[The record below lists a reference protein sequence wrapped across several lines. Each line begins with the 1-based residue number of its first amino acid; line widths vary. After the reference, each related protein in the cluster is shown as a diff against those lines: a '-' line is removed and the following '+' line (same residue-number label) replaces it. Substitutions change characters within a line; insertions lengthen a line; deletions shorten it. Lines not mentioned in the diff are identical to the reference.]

1 MELFANA
8 EIDRLLE
15 SDDVLVFGK
24 GDEGVGVN
32 VAGGTA
38 RHVVNDDLRAR
49 FGTEGLEVLLDAFL
63 GGVVVVTRDAEDRDF
78 RNLQDFFDHLHG
90 FAGAVAAGTCNH
102 RHAAV
107 HIVQREL
114 DDVEVLLVGDRRTLA
129 RGSHGKNAGN
139 TGSDK
144 VVNHLLH
151 LLVVDGVAE
160 TLGIVVHQRGEQR
173 GENTSKLRSFCN
185 LHSGHNVVK
194 RG

>member
-8 EIDRLLE
+8 KIDRLLE

-24 GDEGVGVN
+24 GDEGVGVD

-38 RHVVNDDLRAR
+38 RHVVDDNLRAR
-49 FGTEGLEVLLDAFL
+49 FGAERLEVLLDAFL
-63 GGVVVVTRDAEDRDF
+63 RGVVVVTRNAEDRDF
-78 RNLQDFFDHLHG
+78 RNLQDFFDHLNG

-102 RHAAV
+102 GHAAV
-107 HIVQREL
+107 HVVQREL
-114 DDVEVLLVGDRRTLA
+114 DDIEVLLVGDRRTLA
-129 RGSHGKNAGN
+129 RGTHRENARN
-139 TGSDK
+139 AGSDK
-144 VVNHLLH
+144 VVNHLFH

-185 LHSGHNVVK
+185 LHSAVNI
-194 RG
+194 